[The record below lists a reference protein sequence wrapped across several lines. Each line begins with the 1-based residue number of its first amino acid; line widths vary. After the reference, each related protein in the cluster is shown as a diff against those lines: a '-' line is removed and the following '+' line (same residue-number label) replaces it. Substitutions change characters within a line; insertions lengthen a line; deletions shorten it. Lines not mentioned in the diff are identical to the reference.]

1 MKKFMPK
8 DIAQPGTCCGRTIN
22 DASYSKIA
30 VDVVPGNAAV
40 AAAAKNAE
48 AACLEMA
55 VLFISLAV
63 PRKIVLT
70 KSAMYHGGFGSS
82 CDV

>member
-1 MKKFMPK
+1 MAEQLKTHG
-8 DIAQPGTCCGRTIN
+8 AS
-22 DASYSKIA
+22 SYSKIA
-30 VDVVPGNAAV
+30 ADIVPGNAAV

-55 VLFISLAV
+55 VLFISIAV

>member
-1 MKKFMPK
+1 MPK

-30 VDVVPGNAAV
+30 ADVVPGNAAV

-70 KSAMYHGGFGSS
+70 KSAMYQGGFGSS